1 MFVKSNISTCYYI
14 FMCFVEEV
22 YPGAEIIVGD
32 EDTQPLETP
41 IIAPIKAKTY
51 SQVEK
56 KLPSTTFDFK
66 FLAG

>member
-1 MFVKSNISTCYYI
+1 
-14 FMCFVEEV
+14 MCFVEEV